1 MKDENEV
8 SDLAEF
14 VESTPKLA
22 EKFCGNGCRILTHCP
37 LCLREFLTVEEARLL
52 AEAFASAENYEL
64 VEAFADARDMA
75 LMILVPRKPEKAQL
89 LDHRLVLAPIC
100 RDHSEIDGADLEKRV
115 LLISRYGKK
124 VKEGR
129 L

>member
-1 MKDENEV
+1 M
-8 SDLAEF
+8 
-14 VESTPKLA
+14 
-22 EKFCGNGCRILTHCP
+22 
-37 LCLREFLTVEEARLL
+37 L
-52 AEAFASAENYEL
+52 AEALASTENYEL

-75 LMILVPRKPEKAQL
+75 LMILVPRKPETAQL